1 MELLDEQGRIKALS
15 EHTGSRTAMR
25 YFLTENISSTK
36 FDEINEESP
45 EVGIP
50 RVITPLMRK
59 RLRDCDETDEEI
71 DNMTPPEAAA
81 LVQYFDGYEG
91 SVS

>member
-15 EHTGSRTAMR
+15 EHTGGRTAMR
-25 YFLTENISSTK
+25 YFLTEYFEYE

-59 RLRDCDETDEEI
+59 RLRDCGETDEEI